1 MPKLD
6 EAKER
11 LGACAVAF
19 ILLVFI
25 FLGGRQIKAILR
37 EIKDLKK

>member
-11 LGACAVAF
+11 LGASF
-19 ILLVFI
+19 

>member
-11 LGACAVAF
+11 FGAS
-19 ILLVFI
+19 
-25 FLGGRQIKAILR
+25 FLGGRQIKTILR